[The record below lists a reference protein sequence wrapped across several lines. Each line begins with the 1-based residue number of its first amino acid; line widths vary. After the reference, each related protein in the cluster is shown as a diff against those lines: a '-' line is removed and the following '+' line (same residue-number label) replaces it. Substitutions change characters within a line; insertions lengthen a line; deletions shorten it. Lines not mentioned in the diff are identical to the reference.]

1 MNLKTVTT
9 KTDSKISTDNIVKNE
24 INGVG
29 ANENVKRQLFRP
41 VIAKDFTADAGNK
54 NIPFQPQTPISFG
67 SSVQI
72 MLEVLSNLS
81 TATQKSLN
89 SLPPELQKQLMDI
102 LQNGFASTN
111 NLEQGLANLLQGQK
125 ASIDQTNILS
135 KLLKILSNIAAQN
148 QVEGNAVTAEDNLLS
163 PQLKTLLSNLKQI
176 DNQDGKF
183 FNAVNIS
190 KLATKLLENNKEVP
204 NVLKQNFSMGENNL
218 AENEL
223 AKKLPPD
230 LKAVLKA
237 LVSPSNEKNFVQ
249 TQQSGVVLAEEQSL
263 SFTAKETVSQPI
275 FKEVEQNSL
284 KNNTVLSESTEPEL
298 VVPTKNEAGNDV
310 KQQQSANS
318 KNSNDATLLT
328 DNKDNV
334 ETNQL
339 FSDKSNKELPP
350 EKNIF
355 KLTPEQEKAIKQPG
369 QTVGEPTQNEN
380 ISLSKN
386 FGFVLD
392 PKELTNVLK
401 NLAQQLLTTKTIS
414 PEQEVALKQF
424 LNNKA
429 QLKPEEVEQFNKL
442 LKLCEDFTL
451 LTDNKDNVET
461 NQLFSDKSNKGLP
474 PEKNIFKLTPEQE
487 GAIKQPGQTVGE
499 PTQNENIS
507 LSKNFGFVLDPKE
520 LTNVL
525 KNLAQQLLT
534 TKTISPEQEVALK
547 QFLNNKAQLKPEEV
561 EQFNK
566 LLKLCEDFTPLSI
579 KQAAVKNKA
588 EDLPK
593 LWIMAQLS
601 DLAEVADLPA
611 EQLKAAAKSLH
622 DFSTIL
628 RSALQNENEVGN
640 NQKSMSFMLP
650 LYMGENE
657 QNYPAYFHIYHEKE
671 NGKNP
676 YANQEYETWLRICLL
691 TENIGAVEIVF
702 RLYENDK
709 LNLRIA
715 LAEDE
720 FVKDFNENFS
730 QVQTALTEMPF
741 NLTEV
746 KVFKISER

>member
-190 KLATKLLENNKEVP
+190 KLATKLLDNNKEVP

-275 FKEVEQNSL
+275 VKEVEQNSL

-334 ETNQL
+334 Q
-339 FSDKSNKELPP
+339 
-350 EKNIF
+350 
-355 KLTPEQEKAIKQPG
+355 
-369 QTVGEPTQNEN
+369 
-380 ISLSKN
+380 
-386 FGFVLD
+386 
-392 PKELTNVLK
+392 
-401 NLAQQLLTTKTIS
+401 
-414 PEQEVALKQF
+414 
-424 LNNKA
+424 
-429 QLKPEEVEQFNKL
+429 
-442 LKLCEDFTL
+442 
-451 LTDNKDNVET
+451 T

>member
-190 KLATKLLENNKEVP
+190 KLATKLLDNNKEVP

-275 FKEVEQNSL
+275 VKEVEQNSL

-355 KLTPEQEKAIKQPG
+355 KLTPEQEGAIKQPG

-380 ISLSKN
+380 IALSKN

-414 PEQEVALKQF
+414 PEQEVALR
-424 LNNKA
+424 
-429 QLKPEEVEQFNKL
+429 
-442 LKLCEDFTL
+442 
-451 LTDNKDNVET
+451 
-461 NQLFSDKSNKGLP
+461 
-474 PEKNIFKLTPEQE
+474 
-487 GAIKQPGQTVGE
+487 
-499 PTQNENIS
+499 
-507 LSKNFGFVLDPKE
+507 
-520 LTNVL
+520 
-525 KNLAQQLLT
+525 
-534 TKTISPEQEVALK
+534 

>member
-1 MNLKTVTT
+1 MKMNLKTVTT

-204 NVLKQNFSMGENNL
+204 NVLKQNFSRGENNL

-275 FKEVEQNSL
+275 VKEVEQNSL

-334 ETNQL
+334 QTNQL
-339 FSDKSNKELPP
+339 FSDKSNKE
-350 EKNIF
+350 
-355 KLTPEQEKAIKQPG
+355 
-369 QTVGEPTQNEN
+369 
-380 ISLSKN
+380 
-386 FGFVLD
+386 
-392 PKELTNVLK
+392 
-401 NLAQQLLTTKTIS
+401 
-414 PEQEVALKQF
+414 
-424 LNNKA
+424 
-429 QLKPEEVEQFNKL
+429 
-442 LKLCEDFTL
+442 
-451 LTDNKDNVET
+451 
-461 NQLFSDKSNKGLP
+461 LP

-499 PTQNENIS
+499 PTQNENIA

>member
-148 QVEGNAVTAEDNLLS
+148 QVEGNAVTAEENLLS

-275 FKEVEQNSL
+275 VKEVEQNYL

-334 ETNQL
+334 QTNQL
-339 FSDKSNKELPP
+339 FSDKSNKE
-350 EKNIF
+350 
-355 KLTPEQEKAIKQPG
+355 
-369 QTVGEPTQNEN
+369 
-380 ISLSKN
+380 
-386 FGFVLD
+386 
-392 PKELTNVLK
+392 
-401 NLAQQLLTTKTIS
+401 
-414 PEQEVALKQF
+414 
-424 LNNKA
+424 
-429 QLKPEEVEQFNKL
+429 
-442 LKLCEDFTL
+442 
-451 LTDNKDNVET
+451 
-461 NQLFSDKSNKGLP
+461 LP

-499 PTQNENIS
+499 PTQNENIA

>member
-148 QVEGNAVTAEDNLLS
+148 QVEGNAVTAEENLLS

-275 FKEVEQNSL
+275 VKEVEQNYL

-298 VVPTKNEAGNDV
+298 VVPAKNEAGNDV

-339 FSDKSNKELPP
+339 FSDKSNKGLPP

-380 ISLSKN
+380 I
-386 FGFVLD
+386 
-392 PKELTNVLK
+392 
-401 NLAQQLLTTKTIS
+401 A
-414 PEQEVALKQF
+414 
-424 LNNKA
+424 
-429 QLKPEEVEQFNKL
+429 
-442 LKLCEDFTL
+442 
-451 LTDNKDNVET
+451 
-461 NQLFSDKSNKGLP
+461 
-474 PEKNIFKLTPEQE
+474 
-487 GAIKQPGQTVGE
+487 
-499 PTQNENIS
+499 

>member
-190 KLATKLLENNKEVP
+190 KLATKLLDNNKEVP

-275 FKEVEQNSL
+275 VKEVEQNSL

-334 ETNQL
+334 QTNQL

-355 KLTPEQEKAIKQPG
+355 KLTPEQEGAIKQPG

-380 ISLSKN
+380 IALSKN

-451 LTDNKDNVET
+451 LTDNKDNVEP
-461 NQLFSDKSNKGLP
+461 NQLFIDKSNKELP

-499 PTQNENIS
+499 PTQNENIA

>member
-190 KLATKLLENNKEVP
+190 KLATKLLDNNKEVP

-275 FKEVEQNSL
+275 VKEVEQNSL

-355 KLTPEQEKAIKQPG
+355 KLTPEQEK
-369 QTVGEPTQNEN
+369 
-380 ISLSKN
+380 
-386 FGFVLD
+386 
-392 PKELTNVLK
+392 
-401 NLAQQLLTTKTIS
+401 
-414 PEQEVALKQF
+414 
-424 LNNKA
+424 
-429 QLKPEEVEQFNKL
+429 
-442 LKLCEDFTL
+442 
-451 LTDNKDNVET
+451 
-461 NQLFSDKSNKGLP
+461 
-474 PEKNIFKLTPEQE
+474 
-487 GAIKQPGQTVGE
+487 AIKQPGQTVGE

>member
-275 FKEVEQNSL
+275 VKEVEQNSL

-334 ETNQL
+334 QTNQL

-355 KLTPEQEKAIKQPG
+355 KLTPEQEGAIKQPG

-380 ISLSKN
+380 IALSKN

-461 NQLFSDKSNKGLP
+461 NQLFSDKSNKELP

-487 GAIKQPGQTVGE
+487 KAIKQPGQTVGE

-507 LSKNFGFVLDPKE
+507 LSKNFGFVLEPKE

>member
-204 NVLKQNFSMGENNL
+204 NVLKQNFSRGENNL

-275 FKEVEQNSL
+275 VKEVEQNSL

-298 VVPTKNEAGNDV
+298 VVPTKNEAVNDV
-310 KQQQSANS
+310 KQHQSANS

-334 ETNQL
+334 QTNQL

-380 ISLSKN
+380 I
-386 FGFVLD
+386 
-392 PKELTNVLK
+392 
-401 NLAQQLLTTKTIS
+401 A
-414 PEQEVALKQF
+414 
-424 LNNKA
+424 
-429 QLKPEEVEQFNKL
+429 
-442 LKLCEDFTL
+442 
-451 LTDNKDNVET
+451 
-461 NQLFSDKSNKGLP
+461 
-474 PEKNIFKLTPEQE
+474 
-487 GAIKQPGQTVGE
+487 
-499 PTQNENIS
+499 

>member
-148 QVEGNAVTAEDNLLS
+148 QVEGNAVTAEENLLS

-275 FKEVEQNSL
+275 VKEVEQNSL

-380 ISLSKN
+380 I
-386 FGFVLD
+386 
-392 PKELTNVLK
+392 
-401 NLAQQLLTTKTIS
+401 A
-414 PEQEVALKQF
+414 
-424 LNNKA
+424 
-429 QLKPEEVEQFNKL
+429 
-442 LKLCEDFTL
+442 
-451 LTDNKDNVET
+451 
-461 NQLFSDKSNKGLP
+461 
-474 PEKNIFKLTPEQE
+474 
-487 GAIKQPGQTVGE
+487 
-499 PTQNENIS
+499 

>member
-1 MNLKTVTT
+1 MKMNLKTVTT

-275 FKEVEQNSL
+275 VKEVEQNSL

-355 KLTPEQEKAIKQPG
+355 KLTPEQEK
-369 QTVGEPTQNEN
+369 
-380 ISLSKN
+380 
-386 FGFVLD
+386 
-392 PKELTNVLK
+392 
-401 NLAQQLLTTKTIS
+401 
-414 PEQEVALKQF
+414 
-424 LNNKA
+424 
-429 QLKPEEVEQFNKL
+429 
-442 LKLCEDFTL
+442 
-451 LTDNKDNVET
+451 
-461 NQLFSDKSNKGLP
+461 
-474 PEKNIFKLTPEQE
+474 
-487 GAIKQPGQTVGE
+487 AIKQPGQTVGE

>member
-204 NVLKQNFSMGENNL
+204 NVLKQNFSRGENNL

-275 FKEVEQNSL
+275 VKEVEQNSL

-334 ETNQL
+334 QTNQL
-339 FSDKSNKELPP
+339 FSDKSNKE
-350 EKNIF
+350 
-355 KLTPEQEKAIKQPG
+355 
-369 QTVGEPTQNEN
+369 
-380 ISLSKN
+380 
-386 FGFVLD
+386 
-392 PKELTNVLK
+392 
-401 NLAQQLLTTKTIS
+401 
-414 PEQEVALKQF
+414 
-424 LNNKA
+424 
-429 QLKPEEVEQFNKL
+429 
-442 LKLCEDFTL
+442 
-451 LTDNKDNVET
+451 
-461 NQLFSDKSNKGLP
+461 LP

-507 LSKNFGFVLDPKE
+507 LSKNFGFVLDSKE

>member
-275 FKEVEQNSL
+275 VKEVEQNSL

-380 ISLSKN
+380 I
-386 FGFVLD
+386 
-392 PKELTNVLK
+392 
-401 NLAQQLLTTKTIS
+401 A
-414 PEQEVALKQF
+414 
-424 LNNKA
+424 
-429 QLKPEEVEQFNKL
+429 
-442 LKLCEDFTL
+442 
-451 LTDNKDNVET
+451 
-461 NQLFSDKSNKGLP
+461 
-474 PEKNIFKLTPEQE
+474 
-487 GAIKQPGQTVGE
+487 
-499 PTQNENIS
+499 

>member
-190 KLATKLLENNKEVP
+190 KLATKLLDNNKEVP

-275 FKEVEQNSL
+275 VKEVEQNSL

-334 ETNQL
+334 QTNQL

-355 KLTPEQEKAIKQPG
+355 KLTPEQEGAIKQPG

-380 ISLSKN
+380 IALSKN

-414 PEQEVALKQF
+414 PEQEVALR
-424 LNNKA
+424 
-429 QLKPEEVEQFNKL
+429 
-442 LKLCEDFTL
+442 
-451 LTDNKDNVET
+451 
-461 NQLFSDKSNKGLP
+461 
-474 PEKNIFKLTPEQE
+474 
-487 GAIKQPGQTVGE
+487 
-499 PTQNENIS
+499 
-507 LSKNFGFVLDPKE
+507 
-520 LTNVL
+520 
-525 KNLAQQLLT
+525 
-534 TKTISPEQEVALK
+534 

-657 QNYPAYFHIYHEKE
+657 QNYTAYFHIYHEKE

>member
-275 FKEVEQNSL
+275 VKEVEQNSL

-318 KNSNDATLLT
+318 KNSNDATRLT

-334 ETNQL
+334 EPNQL

-355 KLTPEQEKAIKQPG
+355 KLTPEQEK
-369 QTVGEPTQNEN
+369 
-380 ISLSKN
+380 
-386 FGFVLD
+386 
-392 PKELTNVLK
+392 
-401 NLAQQLLTTKTIS
+401 
-414 PEQEVALKQF
+414 
-424 LNNKA
+424 
-429 QLKPEEVEQFNKL
+429 
-442 LKLCEDFTL
+442 
-451 LTDNKDNVET
+451 
-461 NQLFSDKSNKGLP
+461 
-474 PEKNIFKLTPEQE
+474 
-487 GAIKQPGQTVGE
+487 AIKQPGQTVGE

>member
-275 FKEVEQNSL
+275 VKEVEQNSL

-310 KQQQSANS
+310 KQQQSANG

-334 ETNQL
+334 QTNQL

-355 KLTPEQEKAIKQPG
+355 KLTPEQEK
-369 QTVGEPTQNEN
+369 
-380 ISLSKN
+380 
-386 FGFVLD
+386 
-392 PKELTNVLK
+392 
-401 NLAQQLLTTKTIS
+401 
-414 PEQEVALKQF
+414 
-424 LNNKA
+424 
-429 QLKPEEVEQFNKL
+429 
-442 LKLCEDFTL
+442 
-451 LTDNKDNVET
+451 
-461 NQLFSDKSNKGLP
+461 
-474 PEKNIFKLTPEQE
+474 
-487 GAIKQPGQTVGE
+487 AIKQPGQTVGE

>member
-1 MNLKTVTT
+1 MKMNLKTVTT

-190 KLATKLLENNKEVP
+190 KLATKLLDNNKEVP

-275 FKEVEQNSL
+275 VKEVEQNSL

-380 ISLSKN
+380 IALSKN

-414 PEQEVALKQF
+414 PEQEVALR
-424 LNNKA
+424 
-429 QLKPEEVEQFNKL
+429 
-442 LKLCEDFTL
+442 
-451 LTDNKDNVET
+451 
-461 NQLFSDKSNKGLP
+461 
-474 PEKNIFKLTPEQE
+474 
-487 GAIKQPGQTVGE
+487 
-499 PTQNENIS
+499 
-507 LSKNFGFVLDPKE
+507 
-520 LTNVL
+520 
-525 KNLAQQLLT
+525 
-534 TKTISPEQEVALK
+534 

>member
-204 NVLKQNFSMGENNL
+204 NVLKQNFSRGENNL

-275 FKEVEQNSL
+275 VKEVEQNYL

-334 ETNQL
+334 QTNQL

-380 ISLSKN
+380 I
-386 FGFVLD
+386 
-392 PKELTNVLK
+392 
-401 NLAQQLLTTKTIS
+401 A
-414 PEQEVALKQF
+414 
-424 LNNKA
+424 
-429 QLKPEEVEQFNKL
+429 
-442 LKLCEDFTL
+442 
-451 LTDNKDNVET
+451 
-461 NQLFSDKSNKGLP
+461 
-474 PEKNIFKLTPEQE
+474 
-487 GAIKQPGQTVGE
+487 
-499 PTQNENIS
+499 

>member
-190 KLATKLLENNKEVP
+190 KLATKLLDNNKEVP

-249 TQQSGVVLAEEQSL
+249 TQQSGGVLAEEQSL

-275 FKEVEQNSL
+275 VKEVEQNSL

-334 ETNQL
+334 QTNQL
-339 FSDKSNKELPP
+339 FSDKSNKE
-350 EKNIF
+350 
-355 KLTPEQEKAIKQPG
+355 
-369 QTVGEPTQNEN
+369 
-380 ISLSKN
+380 
-386 FGFVLD
+386 
-392 PKELTNVLK
+392 
-401 NLAQQLLTTKTIS
+401 
-414 PEQEVALKQF
+414 
-424 LNNKA
+424 
-429 QLKPEEVEQFNKL
+429 
-442 LKLCEDFTL
+442 
-451 LTDNKDNVET
+451 
-461 NQLFSDKSNKGLP
+461 LP

-499 PTQNENIS
+499 PTQNENIA

>member
-275 FKEVEQNSL
+275 VKEVEQNSL

-334 ETNQL
+334 QTNQL

-355 KLTPEQEKAIKQPG
+355 KLTPEQEK
-369 QTVGEPTQNEN
+369 
-380 ISLSKN
+380 
-386 FGFVLD
+386 
-392 PKELTNVLK
+392 
-401 NLAQQLLTTKTIS
+401 
-414 PEQEVALKQF
+414 
-424 LNNKA
+424 
-429 QLKPEEVEQFNKL
+429 
-442 LKLCEDFTL
+442 
-451 LTDNKDNVET
+451 
-461 NQLFSDKSNKGLP
+461 
-474 PEKNIFKLTPEQE
+474 
-487 GAIKQPGQTVGE
+487 AIKQPGQTVGE

>member
-1 MNLKTVTT
+1 MKMNLKTVTT

-275 FKEVEQNSL
+275 VKEVEQNSL

-380 ISLSKN
+380 IALSKN
-386 FGFVLD
+386 FGFVL
-392 PKELTNVLK
+392 E
-401 NLAQQLLTTKTIS
+401 
-414 PEQEVALKQF
+414 
-424 LNNKA
+424 
-429 QLKPEEVEQFNKL
+429 
-442 LKLCEDFTL
+442 
-451 LTDNKDNVET
+451 
-461 NQLFSDKSNKGLP
+461 
-474 PEKNIFKLTPEQE
+474 
-487 GAIKQPGQTVGE
+487 
-499 PTQNENIS
+499 
-507 LSKNFGFVLDPKE
+507 PKE

>member
-230 LKAVLKA
+230 LKTVLKA

-275 FKEVEQNSL
+275 VKEVEQNYL

-386 FGFVLD
+386 FGFVL
-392 PKELTNVLK
+392 E
-401 NLAQQLLTTKTIS
+401 
-414 PEQEVALKQF
+414 
-424 LNNKA
+424 
-429 QLKPEEVEQFNKL
+429 
-442 LKLCEDFTL
+442 
-451 LTDNKDNVET
+451 
-461 NQLFSDKSNKGLP
+461 
-474 PEKNIFKLTPEQE
+474 
-487 GAIKQPGQTVGE
+487 
-499 PTQNENIS
+499 
-507 LSKNFGFVLDPKE
+507 PKE

>member
-41 VIAKDFTADAGNK
+41 VIAKGFTADAGNK

-148 QVEGNAVTAEDNLLS
+148 QVEGNAVTAEENLLS

-204 NVLKQNFSMGENNL
+204 NVLKQNFSKGENNL

-275 FKEVEQNSL
+275 VKEVEQNYL

-369 QTVGEPTQNEN
+369 QTVGEPTLNEN
-380 ISLSKN
+380 ISLSKTTMSKDQDL
-386 FGFVLD
+386 VSLTMSILD
-392 PKELTNVLK
+392 KPPRRYKLDTDGVFKEDQEQINTWEEYFKLFDNPKGL
-401 NLAQQLLTTKTIS
+401 
-414 PEQEVALKQF
+414 
-424 LNNKA
+424 
-429 QLKPEEVEQFNKL
+429 
-442 LKLCEDFTL
+442 EDFMA
-451 LTDNKDNVET
+451 DREQDIPKDRN
-461 NQLFSDKSNKGLP
+461 
-474 PEKNIFKLTPEQE
+474 
-487 GAIKQPGQTVGE
+487 
-499 PTQNENIS
+499 
-507 LSKNFGFVLDPKE
+507 
-520 LTNVL
+520 
-525 KNLAQQLLT
+525 
-534 TKTISPEQEVALK
+534 
-547 QFLNNKAQLKPEEV
+547 
-561 EQFNK
+561 
-566 LLKLCEDFTPLSI
+566 
-579 KQAAVKNKA
+579 
-588 EDLPK
+588 
-593 LWIMAQLS
+593 
-601 DLAEVADLPA
+601 
-611 EQLKAAAKSLH
+611 
-622 DFSTIL
+622 
-628 RSALQNENEVGN
+628 
-640 NQKSMSFMLP
+640 
-650 LYMGENE
+650 
-657 QNYPAYFHIYHEKE
+657 
-671 NGKNP
+671 
-676 YANQEYETWLRICLL
+676 
-691 TENIGAVEIVF
+691 
-702 RLYENDK
+702 
-709 LNLRIA
+709 
-715 LAEDE
+715 
-720 FVKDFNENFS
+720 
-730 QVQTALTEMPF
+730 
-741 NLTEV
+741 
-746 KVFKISER
+746 

>member
-190 KLATKLLENNKEVP
+190 KLATKLLDNNKEVP

-275 FKEVEQNSL
+275 VKEVEQNYL

-380 ISLSKN
+380 I
-386 FGFVLD
+386 
-392 PKELTNVLK
+392 
-401 NLAQQLLTTKTIS
+401 A
-414 PEQEVALKQF
+414 
-424 LNNKA
+424 
-429 QLKPEEVEQFNKL
+429 
-442 LKLCEDFTL
+442 
-451 LTDNKDNVET
+451 
-461 NQLFSDKSNKGLP
+461 
-474 PEKNIFKLTPEQE
+474 
-487 GAIKQPGQTVGE
+487 
-499 PTQNENIS
+499 

>member
-1 MNLKTVTT
+1 MKMNLKTVTT

-190 KLATKLLENNKEVP
+190 KLATKLLDNNKEVP

-275 FKEVEQNSL
+275 VKEVEQNSL

-334 ETNQL
+334 QTNQL
-339 FSDKSNKELPP
+339 FSDKSNKE
-350 EKNIF
+350 
-355 KLTPEQEKAIKQPG
+355 
-369 QTVGEPTQNEN
+369 
-380 ISLSKN
+380 
-386 FGFVLD
+386 
-392 PKELTNVLK
+392 
-401 NLAQQLLTTKTIS
+401 
-414 PEQEVALKQF
+414 
-424 LNNKA
+424 
-429 QLKPEEVEQFNKL
+429 
-442 LKLCEDFTL
+442 
-451 LTDNKDNVET
+451 
-461 NQLFSDKSNKGLP
+461 LP

-499 PTQNENIS
+499 PTQNENIA

>member
-148 QVEGNAVTAEDNLLS
+148 QVEGNAVTAEENLLS

-275 FKEVEQNSL
+275 VKEVEQNSL

-334 ETNQL
+334 QTNQL
-339 FSDKSNKELPP
+339 FSDKSNKE
-350 EKNIF
+350 
-355 KLTPEQEKAIKQPG
+355 
-369 QTVGEPTQNEN
+369 
-380 ISLSKN
+380 
-386 FGFVLD
+386 
-392 PKELTNVLK
+392 
-401 NLAQQLLTTKTIS
+401 
-414 PEQEVALKQF
+414 
-424 LNNKA
+424 
-429 QLKPEEVEQFNKL
+429 
-442 LKLCEDFTL
+442 
-451 LTDNKDNVET
+451 
-461 NQLFSDKSNKGLP
+461 LP

-499 PTQNENIS
+499 PTQNENIA

>member
-148 QVEGNAVTAEDNLLS
+148 QVEGNAVTAEENLLS

-190 KLATKLLENNKEVP
+190 KLATKLLDNNKEVP

-223 AKKLPPD
+223 AKKVPPD

-237 LVSPSNEKNFVQ
+237 LVSPSNEKNFVL

-275 FKEVEQNSL
+275 VKEVEQNSL

-334 ETNQL
+334 QTNQL

-380 ISLSKN
+380 IALSKN

-414 PEQEVALKQF
+414 PEQEVALRQF

-451 LTDNKDNVET
+451 LTDNKDNVEP
-461 NQLFSDKSNKGLP
+461 NQLFIDKSNKELP
-474 PEKNIFKLTPEQE
+474 PEKNIFKFTPEQE

-499 PTQNENIS
+499 PTQNENIA

-534 TKTISPEQEVALK
+534 TKTISPEQEVALR

>member
-1 MNLKTVTT
+1 MKMNLKTVTT

-148 QVEGNAVTAEDNLLS
+148 QVKGNAVTAEDNLLS

-190 KLATKLLENNKEVP
+190 KLATKLLDNNKEVP

-230 LKAVLKA
+230 LKTVLKA

-275 FKEVEQNSL
+275 VKEVEQDSL

-310 KQQQSANS
+310 KQQQSANG

-334 ETNQL
+334 EPNQL

-380 ISLSKN
+380 IALSKN

-414 PEQEVALKQF
+414 PEQEVALR
-424 LNNKA
+424 
-429 QLKPEEVEQFNKL
+429 
-442 LKLCEDFTL
+442 
-451 LTDNKDNVET
+451 
-461 NQLFSDKSNKGLP
+461 
-474 PEKNIFKLTPEQE
+474 
-487 GAIKQPGQTVGE
+487 
-499 PTQNENIS
+499 
-507 LSKNFGFVLDPKE
+507 
-520 LTNVL
+520 
-525 KNLAQQLLT
+525 
-534 TKTISPEQEVALK
+534 

>member
-1 MNLKTVTT
+1 MSGTSKKLRTDKILGVMKMNLKTVTT

-148 QVEGNAVTAEDNLLS
+148 QVEGNAVTAEENLLS

-190 KLATKLLENNKEVP
+190 KLATKLLDNNKEVP

-275 FKEVEQNSL
+275 VKEVEQNSL

-334 ETNQL
+334 QTNQL

-380 ISLSKN
+380 I
-386 FGFVLD
+386 
-392 PKELTNVLK
+392 
-401 NLAQQLLTTKTIS
+401 A
-414 PEQEVALKQF
+414 
-424 LNNKA
+424 
-429 QLKPEEVEQFNKL
+429 
-442 LKLCEDFTL
+442 
-451 LTDNKDNVET
+451 
-461 NQLFSDKSNKGLP
+461 
-474 PEKNIFKLTPEQE
+474 
-487 GAIKQPGQTVGE
+487 
-499 PTQNENIS
+499 

>member
-1 MNLKTVTT
+1 MKMNLKTVTT

-275 FKEVEQNSL
+275 VKEVEQNSL

-334 ETNQL
+334 QTNQL

-355 KLTPEQEKAIKQPG
+355 KLTPEQEK
-369 QTVGEPTQNEN
+369 
-380 ISLSKN
+380 
-386 FGFVLD
+386 
-392 PKELTNVLK
+392 
-401 NLAQQLLTTKTIS
+401 
-414 PEQEVALKQF
+414 
-424 LNNKA
+424 
-429 QLKPEEVEQFNKL
+429 
-442 LKLCEDFTL
+442 
-451 LTDNKDNVET
+451 
-461 NQLFSDKSNKGLP
+461 
-474 PEKNIFKLTPEQE
+474 
-487 GAIKQPGQTVGE
+487 AIKQPGQTVGE

>member
-163 PQLKTLLSNLKQI
+163 PQLKALLSNLKQI

-275 FKEVEQNSL
+275 VKEVEQNYL

-386 FGFVLD
+386 FGFVL
-392 PKELTNVLK
+392 E
-401 NLAQQLLTTKTIS
+401 
-414 PEQEVALKQF
+414 
-424 LNNKA
+424 
-429 QLKPEEVEQFNKL
+429 
-442 LKLCEDFTL
+442 
-451 LTDNKDNVET
+451 
-461 NQLFSDKSNKGLP
+461 
-474 PEKNIFKLTPEQE
+474 
-487 GAIKQPGQTVGE
+487 
-499 PTQNENIS
+499 
-507 LSKNFGFVLDPKE
+507 PKE

>member
-275 FKEVEQNSL
+275 VKEVEQNSL

-334 ETNQL
+334 QTNQL

-392 PKELTNVLK
+392 PKE
-401 NLAQQLLTTKTIS
+401 
-414 PEQEVALKQF
+414 F
-424 LNNKA
+424 
-429 QLKPEEVEQFNKL
+429 VEP
-442 LKLCEDFTL
+442 
-451 LTDNKDNVET
+451 
-461 NQLFSDKSNKGLP
+461 NQLFSDKSNKELP

-487 GAIKQPGQTVGE
+487 KAIKQPGQTVGE

>member
-204 NVLKQNFSMGENNL
+204 NVLKQNFSRGENNL

-275 FKEVEQNSL
+275 VKEVEQNSL

-414 PEQEVALKQF
+414 PEQEVALR
-424 LNNKA
+424 
-429 QLKPEEVEQFNKL
+429 
-442 LKLCEDFTL
+442 
-451 LTDNKDNVET
+451 
-461 NQLFSDKSNKGLP
+461 
-474 PEKNIFKLTPEQE
+474 
-487 GAIKQPGQTVGE
+487 
-499 PTQNENIS
+499 
-507 LSKNFGFVLDPKE
+507 
-520 LTNVL
+520 
-525 KNLAQQLLT
+525 
-534 TKTISPEQEVALK
+534 

>member
-190 KLATKLLENNKEVP
+190 KLATKLLDNNKEVP

-275 FKEVEQNSL
+275 VKEVEQNSL

-334 ETNQL
+334 EPNQL

-386 FGFVLD
+386 FGFVL
-392 PKELTNVLK
+392 E
-401 NLAQQLLTTKTIS
+401 
-414 PEQEVALKQF
+414 
-424 LNNKA
+424 
-429 QLKPEEVEQFNKL
+429 
-442 LKLCEDFTL
+442 
-451 LTDNKDNVET
+451 
-461 NQLFSDKSNKGLP
+461 
-474 PEKNIFKLTPEQE
+474 
-487 GAIKQPGQTVGE
+487 
-499 PTQNENIS
+499 
-507 LSKNFGFVLDPKE
+507 PKE

>member
-148 QVEGNAVTAEDNLLS
+148 QVEGNAVTAEENLLS

-275 FKEVEQNSL
+275 VKEVEQNSL

-334 ETNQL
+334 QTNQL

-380 ISLSKN
+380 IALSKN

-461 NQLFSDKSNKGLP
+461 NQLFSDKSNKELP

-487 GAIKQPGQTVGE
+487 KAIKQPGQTVGE
-499 PTQNENIS
+499 PTQNENIA

>member
-1 MNLKTVTT
+1 MKMNLKTVTT

-275 FKEVEQNSL
+275 VKEVEQNYL

-334 ETNQL
+334 QTNQL

-380 ISLSKN
+380 I
-386 FGFVLD
+386 
-392 PKELTNVLK
+392 
-401 NLAQQLLTTKTIS
+401 A
-414 PEQEVALKQF
+414 
-424 LNNKA
+424 
-429 QLKPEEVEQFNKL
+429 
-442 LKLCEDFTL
+442 
-451 LTDNKDNVET
+451 
-461 NQLFSDKSNKGLP
+461 
-474 PEKNIFKLTPEQE
+474 
-487 GAIKQPGQTVGE
+487 
-499 PTQNENIS
+499 

>member
-204 NVLKQNFSMGENNL
+204 NVLKQNFSRGENNL

-275 FKEVEQNSL
+275 VKEVEQNSL

-318 KNSNDATLLT
+318 KNSNDFTLLT

-334 ETNQL
+334 QTNQL

-380 ISLSKN
+380 I
-386 FGFVLD
+386 
-392 PKELTNVLK
+392 
-401 NLAQQLLTTKTIS
+401 A
-414 PEQEVALKQF
+414 
-424 LNNKA
+424 
-429 QLKPEEVEQFNKL
+429 
-442 LKLCEDFTL
+442 
-451 LTDNKDNVET
+451 
-461 NQLFSDKSNKGLP
+461 
-474 PEKNIFKLTPEQE
+474 
-487 GAIKQPGQTVGE
+487 
-499 PTQNENIS
+499 

>member
-1 MNLKTVTT
+1 MSGTSKKLRTDKILGVMKMNLKTVTT

-190 KLATKLLENNKEVP
+190 KLATKLLDNNKEVP

-275 FKEVEQNSL
+275 VKEVEQNSL

-334 ETNQL
+334 QTNQL
-339 FSDKSNKELPP
+339 FSDKSNKE
-350 EKNIF
+350 
-355 KLTPEQEKAIKQPG
+355 
-369 QTVGEPTQNEN
+369 
-380 ISLSKN
+380 
-386 FGFVLD
+386 
-392 PKELTNVLK
+392 
-401 NLAQQLLTTKTIS
+401 
-414 PEQEVALKQF
+414 
-424 LNNKA
+424 
-429 QLKPEEVEQFNKL
+429 
-442 LKLCEDFTL
+442 
-451 LTDNKDNVET
+451 
-461 NQLFSDKSNKGLP
+461 LP

-499 PTQNENIS
+499 PTQNENIA